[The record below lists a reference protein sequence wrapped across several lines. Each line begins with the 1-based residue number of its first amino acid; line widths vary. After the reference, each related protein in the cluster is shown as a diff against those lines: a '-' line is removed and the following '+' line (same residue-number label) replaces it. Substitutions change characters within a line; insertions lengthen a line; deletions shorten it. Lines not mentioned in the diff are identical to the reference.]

1 MRTRRTSQVIAA
13 SVTLLSALTI
23 VSALISLRY
32 RTLQERN
39 YAAPRIAPDVMPQL
53 ARGSDGLTAAV
64 RAFAATG
71 DGRCCELP
79 TGIPV

>member
-1 MRTRRTSQVIAA
+1 MRIQITSQVLAF

-32 RTLQERN
+32 RALQERN
-39 YAAPRIAPDVMPQL
+39 YATPRIAPDSMPQL
-53 ARGSDGLTAAV
+53 VHRSDGLIAAV
-64 RAFAATG
+64 RATAATG

-79 TGIPV
+79 KGVLV